1 MHRVRHSTLV
11 RAFLLRFAL
20 LLWIAGCM
28 HYVPVQ
34 QPYEETIDDHGKV
47 RVTLTDSSTVG
58 MFSPHLE
65 DGSLVGNSIANRS
78 QSVTVPLDEIAH
90 IAAHRTDGTKTALLV
105 VGIVGVL
112 VIAGAIAYSQAD
124 LFEGNPLG
132 NFN

>member
-1 MHRVRHSTLV
+1 MIRNRPVSL
-11 RAFLLRFAL
+11 ALAGL
-20 LLWIAGCM
+20 LLWMTGCT
-28 HYVPVQ
+28 YYTQIGIGEVA
-34 QPYEETIDDHGKV
+34 DHGKV
-47 RVTLTDSSTVG
+47 RVTLADSSSVG

-78 QSVTVPLDEIAH
+78 RSITVPLDEIAH
-90 IAAHRTDGTKTALLV
+90 IEAQRTDGTKTALLV

-132 NFN
+132 PFN